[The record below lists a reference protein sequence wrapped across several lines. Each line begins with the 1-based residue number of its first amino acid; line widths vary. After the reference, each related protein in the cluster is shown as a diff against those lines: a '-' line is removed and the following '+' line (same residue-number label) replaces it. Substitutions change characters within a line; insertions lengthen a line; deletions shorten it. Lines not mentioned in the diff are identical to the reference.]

1 MTEALRS
8 PRFWLLTLAALAVAG
23 TTFSLGQW
31 QLRRADQ
38 KEALQA
44 AIDAQKALPALDNP
58 ALAAT
63 KNIADLMHRTVTVQG
78 EWQPAHTVY
87 LDNRPMSGKTGFWV
101 LTPLRLQGTGQVIL
115 VQRGWVLRNF
125 NDRALLPEVQ
135 TPAGPVTVTGRIAPP
150 PSKLYEFKG
159 VDTGRLRQNID
170 LKAFQMET
178 GLPLLDVALL
188 QTGGASEGLL
198 REWAPPNLGVDK
210 HYGYAFQWFGLC
222 ALVVGLYG
230 WYQVIV
236 PARKKR
242 ARPDALPPSQTR
254 PPGSSSSPEQ

>member
-1 MTEALRS
+1 MTQTLRS
-8 PRFWLLTLAALAVAG
+8 PRFWLLTFAALVVAV

-38 KEALQA
+38 KETLQA
-44 AIDAQKALPALDNP
+44 AIEAQKVLPALDNR

-63 KNIADLMHRTVTVQG
+63 KSIADQMHRGVTVQG
-78 EWQPAHTVY
+78 VWQPERTVY

-101 LTPLRLQGTGQVIL
+101 LTPLALLDTGQVIL
-115 VQRGWVLRNF
+115 VQRGWVPRNF

-135 TPAGPVTVTGRIAPP
+135 TPSGPVTVTGRIAPP

-170 LKAFQMET
+170 LKSYRMET
-178 GLPLLDVALL
+178 GLPLLDVSLL
-188 QTGGASEGLL
+188 QTGGPSEGLL
-198 REWAPPNLGVDK
+198 RDWAAPNVGVDK

-236 PARKKR
+236 PARRKL
-242 ARPDALPPSQTR
+242 ASAVIAPPS
-254 PPGSSSSPEQ
+254 PSSPDQ

>member
-1 MTEALRS
+1 MTNTLRS
-8 PRFWLLTLAALAVAG
+8 PRFWLLTFAALVVAV

-38 KEALQA
+38 KETLQA
-44 AIDAQKALPALDNP
+44 AIEAQKVLPALDNR

-63 KNIADLMHRTVTVQG
+63 KNIADQLHRTVTIQG
-78 EWQPAHTVY
+78 VWQPDRTVY
-87 LDNRPMSGKTGFWV
+87 LDNRPMGGKTGFWV
-101 LTPLRLQGTGQVIL
+101 LTPLALLDTGRVIL
-115 VQRGWVLRNF
+115 VQRGWVPRNF

-170 LKAFQMET
+170 LKAYQVET
-178 GLPLLDVALL
+178 GLPLMSVSLL
-188 QTGGASEGLL
+188 QTGGPSEGLL
-198 REWAPPNLGVDK
+198 RDWAAPNVGVDK

-236 PARKKR
+236 PARRKF
-242 ARPDALPPSQTR
+242 AGAVTAPPSPS
-254 PPGSSSSPEQ
+254 PPDQ